1 MTKEILND
9 VIPDV
14 NYHLT
19 NQCNMRC
26 GFCFAKLKNSYQI
39 SFKQSLMIVQQL
51 CEFGFTKINFA
62 GGEPLLCNW
71 LPDLIHAAKLGGMTT
86 SVVTNGTLLNENW
99 VKKVENSLDWI
110 GVSIDSLIPET
121 NKKLGRFV
129 FGGQI
134 PNVEFYR
141 DIGKLVKDYGFLFK
155 VNTVVTSLNF
165 KEKLHKIICKLR
177 PIKWKIFQVLPITC
191 ENDAVIDD
199 FQISIKEFQ
208 EFLHNH
214 IDLKCVTK
222 IIPEDN
228 EKMIGTYIMIDPSGR
243 FFDNVLGY
251 YRFSDPILDVGLDV
265 ALGQIEWN
273 IEKYFQ
279 RKSS

>member
-251 YRFSDPILDVGLDV
+251 HRFSDPILDVGLDV

>member
-1 MTKEILND
+1 MND

-71 LPDLIHAAKLGGMTT
+71 LPDLIHAAKSGGMTT
-86 SVVTNGTLLNENW
+86 SVVTNGTLLNEKW

-110 GVSIDSLIPET
+110 GISIDSLIPET

-165 KEKLHKIICKLR
+165 KEKLHKIICRLR

>member
-1 MTKEILND
+1 LTKEISTD

-71 LPDLIHAAKLGGMTT
+71 LPDLIHAAKSGGMTT
-86 SVVTNGTLLNENW
+86 SVVTNGTLLNEKW

-110 GVSIDSLIPET
+110 GISIDSLIPET

-165 KEKLHKIICKLR
+165 KEKLHKIICRLR